1 MFLVTVL
8 GMDYNSLAETMVE
21 PISPEE
27 THQYRY
33 LRELSPEELY
43 QEGSRYWVPIGQLS
57 EKELLIGYIG
67 TAVIEKLSDA
77 ALALLGKSG
86 VIQLS
91 SQLLQESMSESLIR
105 EKNEDFLEGLAD
117 EILRGYGE
125 KELKQ
130 AAGKILLLSDE
141 KDNIDYVD
149 ELVGRMGFIRSDQS
163 DNEISNDRADSPLLD
178 GLVSPGSVRTE
189 NNSLETSGEPQR
201 SVKGTPPIESR
212 PSRSTV

>member
-8 GMDYNSLAETMVE
+8 GMDYNSLAKRMVE
-21 PISPEE
+21 PIHPEE

-33 LRELSPEELY
+33 LRELSPKELY

-86 VIQLS
+86 VIQLA
-91 SQLLQESMSESLIR
+91 SQLLQESMPESQIPER
-105 EKNEDFLEGLAD
+105 NKRFLEDSAD
-117 EILRGYGE
+117 EILRGYNE

-130 AAGKILLLSDE
+130 AAGKILLLSNDE
-141 KDNIDYVD
+141 DNTGYVD
-149 ELVGRMGFIRSDQS
+149 ESVGRMGFVQSDQS
-163 DNEISNDRADSPLLD
+163 DNESTESLLLD
-178 GLVSPGSVRTE
+178 ALVSPGSVRTVD
-189 NNSLETSGEPQR
+189 NSLETGGEPQR